1 MGLLRP
7 VSTVLRTRPF
17 AADVVAAGILTL
29 ITWAE
34 LAGNREAI
42 NAFWGQV
49 PAFTAMT
56 AAVGLRRRAPM
67 VAVGVVAIALTVQ
80 TVLGEAPVV
89 GGFVALLVVL
99 YSAGANLGGSRSVTA
114 LGALLASTAVYPL
127 VEPAARNIPD
137 AVGNLVIL
145 SGGWG
150 VGRGIRYHRGRERLL
165 TAAQAELQAR
175 HERDKQAALV
185 SERARIA
192 RELHDV
198 VAHGVS
204 LMLVQTGAARLC
216 LDPRPDQARDSLLV
230 VEATGRQALE
240 DLQHMLGVLRL
251 TEGARSDKDET
262 GTGTGLQRLE
272 QVLEHTRAAGLAV
285 DLHVDGDISGVPPA
299 LVRCAH
305 RIVQESLTNTV
316 KHANAS
322 SAAVRLSAT
331 HDRLDID
338 VRDNGRGRPQREP
351 LPSGGYGLEGLR
363 ERAALYGGQL
373 TAGPLP
379 DGGWHVTAALPRR
392 PRHDDSPPRRRRG
405 ARPPRHPDDPRGQR

>member
-1 MGLLRP
+1 MG
-7 VSTVLRTRPF
+7 VLRTVWTALRRRPV
-17 AADVVAAGILTL
+17 AVDVVAAGILTL

-42 NAFWGQV
+42 NAFSAQV
-49 PAFTAMT
+49 AAFSAMT

-67 VAVGVVAIALTVQ
+67 VAVGVVAIALSVQ

-99 YSAGANLGGSRSVTA
+99 YSAGAHLGGSRSVAA

-150 VGRGIRYHRGRERLL
+150 VGRSIRYHRGRERLL
-165 TAAQAELQAR
+165 TAAQAELRGR

-204 LMLVQTGAARLC
+204 LMLVQTGVARLY
-216 LDPRPDQARDSLLV
+216 LDRHPDQARDSLLV

-251 TEGARSDKDET
+251 TEGARSDEDGT
-262 GTGTGLQRLE
+262 GTGTGLHRLE
-272 QVLEHTRAAGLAV
+272 QLIERTRATGLAV
-285 DLHVDGDISGVPPA
+285 DLHVDGDTSNVPPA

-305 RIVQESLTNTV
+305 RIVQESVTNTV
-316 KHANAS
+316 KHANAAS
-322 SAAVRLSAT
+322 MTVRLSAT

-338 VRDNGRGRPQREP
+338 VRDNGRGQPQQEP

-363 ERAALYGGQL
+363 ERVALYGGRL

-379 DGGWHVTAALPRR
+379 DGGWHVTAALPY
-392 PRHDDSPPRRRRG
+392 
-405 ARPPRHPDDPRGQR
+405 HPMPATAAP

>member
-1 MGLLRP
+1 MRGAAASWHGVQVGLLLTL
-7 VSTVLRTRPF
+7 STALRRWRF
-17 AADVVAAGILTL
+17 AADVAAAAILTL

-34 LAGNREAI
+34 LAGNREDI
-42 NAFWGQV
+42 NAFPGQV
-49 PAFTAMT
+49 AAFTAMT

-67 VAVGVVAIALTVQ
+67 VAVGVVAIAMTVQ

-99 YSAGANLGGSRSVTA
+99 YSAGAHLGGSRSVTA

-150 VGRGIRYHRGRERLL
+150 VGRGIRYHRSRERLL
-165 TAAQAELQAR
+165 RAAQTELQAR
-175 HERDKQAALV
+175 HEMDKHVALA

-204 LMLVQTGAARLC
+204 LMLVQTGAARLS
-216 LDPRPDQARDSLLV
+216 LDRHPDRARSSLLV

-251 TEGARSDKDET
+251 TEAVLSDGDET
-262 GTGTGLQRLE
+262 GTGSGLQRLE
-272 QVLEHTRAAGLAV
+272 QLLEHTRAAGLAI
-285 DLHVDGDISGVPPA
+285 DLRVDGDTSSLPA
-299 LVRCAH
+299 ALGHCAH

-316 KHANAS
+316 KHANAA
-322 SAAVRLSAT
+322 SATVRLRAT
-331 HDRLDID
+331 NDRLDVE
-338 VRDNGRGRPQREP
+338 VRDDGRGRPQREP
-351 LPSGGYGLEGLR
+351 LPSGGYGLDGLR
-363 ERAALYGGQL
+363 ERVALYGGQL
-373 TAGPLP
+373 AAGPLP
-379 DGGWHVTAALPRR
+379 DGGWRVTAALPY
-392 PRHDDSPPRRRRG
+392 
-405 ARPPRHPDDPRGQR
+405 HPAPATAAP